1 MKDSEFM
8 EILNL
13 YLDHEVSAAD
23 TIRLEAE
30 VMNNPQRRE
39 IYRQYCRMHKA
50 CVLLGAQTAAAA
62 PAWEPARPAALAPRP
77 RAWAFGWSSAGLLA
91 AASLTVM
98 FLVRHH
104 AAVPAAAALAQARI
118 PAAAPAVAA
127 AAVPVAVRA
136 DLQPVFTTRALPAL
150 ADSAGAASVA
160 APELNDQFAWMNRVQ
175 LAPLQGTPVEAA
187 MFQPAP
193 VHFLDTDSG
202 AIGSTP
208 SSQTQGERA
217 AFQFQR

>member
-23 TIRLEAE
+23 TVRLEAE
-30 VMNNPQRRE
+30 VMSNPQRRE

-50 CVLLGAQTAAAA
+50 CVLLGAQTAQTA
-62 PAWEPARPAALAPRP
+62 PAWEPARPAALAPRS
-77 RAWAFGWSSAGLLA
+77 RGWALGWGSAGLLA
-91 AASLTVM
+91 AASLAVVV
-98 FLVRHH
+98 LVRNH
-104 AAVPAAAALAQARI
+104 AGAPAAPAQARS
-118 PAAAPAVAA
+118 AVAAPAVAV
-127 AAVPVAVRA
+127 AAVPASVHA

-150 ADSAGAASVA
+150 ADSAGSAAVA

-175 LAPLQGTPVEAA
+175 LAPLQATPVEAA

-202 AIGSTP
+202 AIGAAP
-208 SSQTQGERA
+208 SSPNQGERA